1 MMRNLARQFFA
12 LGWCRFAPDPLLGD
26 WVDAALPAARAS
38 VTDSRH
44 ARWLRYQ
51 GTWFAG
57 VNALPNDARG
67 ALDGSGPLAGAAVDF
82 IAAELGLADFA
93 WDPAQVSIC
102 YPGYPQ
108 PMDGESEALLR
119 YRRDRDAAHVD
130 GLLREGAERRRFLR
144 EFHGFILGIPMVE
157 FDADASP
164 FVIWEGSHELVR
176 AAFRQRFADIPPG
189 RWSDEDV
196 TEAYQAVRRRVFET
210 CPRAAVHARPGEA
223 FLVHRLSV
231 HGMAPWRDGAK
242 AGPDGRMI
250 VYFRP
255 DTFGPF
261 EWLNNP

>member
-1 MMRNLARQFFA
+1 MRNLARQFFTR
-12 LGWCRFAPDPLLGD
+12 GWCRFAPDPLLRA

-38 VTDSRH
+38 VEDSAH

-67 ALDGSGPLAGAAVDF
+67 AVAGSGPLRGAAVDF
-82 IAAELGLADFA
+82 IAAELGLVDFA
-93 WDPAQVSIC
+93 WDAAQVSVC
-102 YPGYPQ
+102 YPGYPL
-108 PMDGESEALLR
+108 PMEGESDALLR

-130 GLLREGAERRRFLR
+130 GLLREGPGRRRYLR
-144 EFHGFILGIPMVE
+144 EFHGFILGIPLVD

-164 FVIWEGSHELVR
+164 FVIYEGSQEIVR
-176 AAFRQRFADIPPG
+176 DAFRQRFEGLPPEQ
-189 RWSDEDV
+189 WSDEDV
-196 TEAYQAVRRRVFET
+196 TEAYQAARQQVFDT
-210 CPRAAVHARPGEA
+210 CPRVELHASPGEA
-223 FLVHRLSV
+223 FLAHRLSV
-231 HGMAPWRDGAK
+231 HGMAAWRDGAA

>member
-1 MMRNLARQFFA
+1 MRNLARQFFTR
-12 LGWCRFAPDPLLGD
+12 GWCCFAADPVLGG

-38 VTDSRH
+38 VEDSKN

-67 ALDGSGPLAGAAVDF
+67 AVAGSEPLAGAAVDF
-82 IAAELGLADFA
+82 IAAELGLDGFA
-93 WDPAQVSIC
+93 WDAAQVSVC
-102 YPGYPQ
+102 YPGYPR
-108 PMDGESEALLR
+108 PMEGESDALFR

-130 GLLREGAERRRFLR
+130 GLLREGSERRRFLR
-144 EFHGFILGIPMVE
+144 EFHGFILGIPLVD
-157 FDADASP
+157 FDAGASP
-164 FVIWEGSHELVR
+164 FVIWEGSHEIVR
-176 AAFRQRFADIPPG
+176 AAFRRRFEDLPPE

-196 TEAYQAVRRRVFET
+196 TEVYQAARARVFEE
-210 CPRAAVHARPGEA
+210 CARVVVHARPGEA
-223 FLVHRLSV
+223 FLAHRLSV
-231 HGMAPWRDGAK
+231 HGMAPWREGAA

-255 DTFGPF
+255 DTCGPW

>member
-1 MMRNLARQFFA
+1 MRNLARQFFTR
-12 LGWCRFAPDPLLGD
+12 GWCRFAADPALRD

-38 VTDSRH
+38 VEDPLH

-67 ALDGSGPLAGAAVDF
+67 AVDGSQPLGGVAVDF
-82 IAAELGLADFA
+82 IAAELGLAGFA
-93 WDPAQVSIC
+93 WDAAQVSVC
-102 YPGYPQ
+102 YPGYPL
-108 PMDGESEALLR
+108 PMDGESDALLR
-119 YRRDRDAAHVD
+119 YRRERDAAHVD
-130 GLLREGAERRRFLR
+130 GLLREGTGRRRFLR
-144 EFHGFILGIPMVE
+144 EFHGFILGIPMVD

-164 FVIWEGSHELVR
+164 FVVWEGSQEIVR
-176 AAFRQRFADIPPG
+176 AAFRQRFAGIPPE

-196 TEAYQAVRRRVFET
+196 TEAYQAARARVFDE
-210 CPRAAVHARPGEA
+210 CPRVEVHARPGEA
-223 FLVHRLSV
+223 FLAHRLSV
-231 HGMAPWRDGAK
+231 HGMAAWREGAA

-250 VYFRP
+250 AYFRP